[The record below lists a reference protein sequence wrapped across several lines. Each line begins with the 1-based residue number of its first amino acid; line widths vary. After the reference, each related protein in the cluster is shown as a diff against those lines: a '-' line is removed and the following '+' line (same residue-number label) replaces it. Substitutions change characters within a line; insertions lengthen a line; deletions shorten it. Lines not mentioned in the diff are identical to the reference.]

1 MALIK
6 HAGTTNNEDG
16 HALLE
21 YFRAWGGLA
30 EIVGCRIQASNS
42 TIKHMKTAITAG
54 LALTMAACLATTARA
69 SLVTA
74 TIPVTTFGTVVQQGN
89 NLAVFSYVIP
99 SGDAIT
105 SATLQLNTFRA
116 EYNNLSGQSFVNVY
130 INGDLLGDFS
140 APYPG
145 SNLQIAIP
153 GADLSSLTGGT
164 ATVTWSIPTDEYYA
178 GEQAVGFNGATLT
191 MNASAVPEPTTIVAG
206 ALMLIPFGVGAVRR
220 LGGIKIRA

>member
-1 MALIK
+1 M
-6 HAGTTNNEDG
+6 
-16 HALLE
+16 
-21 YFRAWGGLA
+21 
-30 EIVGCRIQASNS
+30 
-42 TIKHMKTAITAG
+42 
-54 LALTMAACLATTARA
+54 
-69 SLVTA
+69 
-74 TIPVTTFGTVVQQGN
+74 
-89 NLAVFSYVIP
+89 
-99 SGDAIT
+99 
-105 SATLQLNTFRA
+105 
-116 EYNNLSGQSFVNVY
+116 NVY